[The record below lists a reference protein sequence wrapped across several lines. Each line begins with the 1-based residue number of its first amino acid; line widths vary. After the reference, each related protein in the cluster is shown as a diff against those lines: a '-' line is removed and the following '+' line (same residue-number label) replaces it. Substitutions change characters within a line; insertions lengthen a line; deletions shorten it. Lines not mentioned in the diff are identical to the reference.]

1 MSPRSLE
8 EQFLANGGYFEKC
21 KAETLFCIK
30 GNPQLDKEN
39 FTFSSDSEYPYFT
52 RTVFNNG
59 VLGYVDYYDEDHLI
73 KGNSIAVGM
82 MGMQFFYMPHNF
94 YAGQF
99 TKTAFPL
106 FEGFNEWV
114 AQWFI
119 SWFNKS
125 SKKFLSLLVRDFEK
139 TFRETEIVVP
149 RKTNGDLAIDFIESL
164 VRSYKDYHIAEV
176 NEYLNASG
184 FDDCTLT
191 TEEENALGNINLK
204 TFGVLHIGDY
214 YHKVELKKG
223 KFNKRRDTRQTPDA
237 KHNISLVNAK
247 HGDNGIMYYGDP
259 NVFDSVEMTID
270 IVQNGAIATGDV
282 YPQPQ
287 RTGIL
292 WDAYLIKA
300 IRHKESVETL
310 IFFSTAIEKAIKK
323 KYSYDN
329 KAYWNHVKNDSIN
342 LPITSEGDVDYA
354 YMETYIRAIMKQI
367 IGKLKAAMAIDSE
380 DVVVEEENPII
391 LDSVPCSDRF
401 TRYLPLYDVAI
412 ACGALVDEGVQS
424 LGNNDVDME
433 GWIDVLDYG
442 LKTNEQMFVVY
453 AKGESML
460 PKIHPGD
467 LCVFERYGGMGNA
480 GSRDGQI
487 VLARQHGKDNDY
499 NCQYTIKEYHSVKDP
514 RTGRNIKVELRP
526 LNPDP
531 KYKVIDVEEE
541 DGEVRIVATL
551 KRVL

>member
-21 KAETLFCIK
+21 KAETLFQIK

-39 FTFSSDSEYPYFT
+39 FKFSSDSEYPYFT

-59 VLGYVDYYDEDHLI
+59 IFGYVDYYDEDHLI

-139 TFRETEIVVP
+139 AFRETEIIVP
-149 RKTNGDLAIDFIESL
+149 RKANGDLALDFIESL
-164 VRSYKDYHIAEV
+164 VRSYKNFHLAEV
-176 NEYLNASG
+176 NEFFNSAG
-184 FDDCTLT
+184 FEDCTLNA
-191 TEEENALGNINLK
+191 EEESTLDNLNLK
-204 TFGVLHIGDY
+204 TYDNLCIGDY

-223 KFNKRRDTRQTPDA
+223 KFNKRRDTRKYPDA
-237 KHNISLVNAK
+237 KYNVPIVNAK

-270 IVQNGAIATGDV
+270 IVQNGAVATGDV

-292 WDAYLIKA
+292 WDAYLIQA
-300 IRHKESVETL
+300 TQHKDSVETL

-329 KAYWNHVKNDSIN
+329 KAYWELVKNDFIEI
-342 LPITSEGDVDYA
+342 PITAEGNVDYA
-354 YMETYIRAIMKQI
+354 YMETYVRAIMKQT
-367 IGKLKAAMAIDSE
+367 IGKLKTAMAIDSE
-380 DVVVEEENPII
+380 DVAIEADSPVV
-391 LDSVPCSDRF
+391 L
-401 TRYLPLYDVAI
+401 
-412 ACGALVDEGVQS
+412 
-424 LGNNDVDME
+424 NDLS
-433 GWIDVLDYG
+433 I
-442 LKTNEQMFVVY
+442 F
-453 AKGESML
+453 
-460 PKIHPGD
+460 
-467 LCVFERYGGMGNA
+467 
-480 GSRDGQI
+480 
-487 VLARQHGKDNDY
+487 
-499 NCQYTIKEYHSVKDP
+499 
-514 RTGRNIKVELRP
+514 RP
-526 LNPDP
+526 FH
-531 KYKVIDVEEE
+531 
-541 DGEVRIVATL
+541 
-551 KRVL
+551 